1 MIKQQLSERFTAKW
15 WDETPLDDQTLQY
28 ILDCAYLAPSKQG
41 RYNYNIYVLGNT
53 EPANDF
59 KKWLYWE
66 NTWCLDTVRG
76 KPGEGLRRYNGQV
89 IAPTVLMW
97 VAKETNGFET
107 RDDCLI
113 SATIAM
119 CSAIEKNV
127 QTGFNSCIGPNEI
140 ASKLSIKGIPI
151 LCLGLGYAE
160 IDELK
165 HRPVY
170 SNIDKVG
177 FDLSNTDPKITD
189 GHNRK
194 NKPSFQDLMVFL

>member
-15 WDETPLDDQTLQY
+15 WEETPVDEQTLQY
-28 ILDCAYLAPSKQG
+28 VLDCAYLAPSKQG

-66 NTWCLDTVRG
+66 NTWCLDKVRG

-89 IAPTVLMW
+89 IAPVVLMW
-97 VAKETNGFET
+97 VAKDTRSFET

-113 SATIAM
+113 SATVAM
-119 CSAIEKNV
+119 CSASEKGL
-127 QTGFNSCIGPNEI
+127 QTGFNSCIGPTDI
-140 ASKLSIKGIPI
+140 ADKLSIKGTPI
-151 LCLGLGYAE
+151 LCLGLGYATP
-160 IDELK
+160 DDLK
-165 HRPVY
+165 SRQVY
-170 SNIDKVG
+170 SNNDHVG

-189 GHNRK
+189 GYNRI
-194 NKPSFQDLMVFL
+194 NKPSFQDLMVFI